1 VYGGFLP
8 RTLVEKMVKKRLLGN
23 STQQQPEKTS
33 VGIVQSAEA
42 EAPAESNEQVSGLFP
57 GRPPFSVATSV
68 AWQADAH
75 PGFVS
80 SFISSIQN
88 SPISAQQ
95 HRWQIIASRLNEQ
108 RSNPNDSVAAR
119 QGLREGKV
127 LLLLGDKDTVI
138 VAEEVGEDAKEA
150 MGEVNLRTEVLAGG
164 HDLPIAGVE
173 SCARVVGQF
182 LQWS

>member
-1 VYGGFLP
+1 
-8 RTLVEKMVKKRLLGN
+8 
-23 STQQQPEKTS
+23 
-33 VGIVQSAEA
+33 
-42 EAPAESNEQVSGLFP
+42 
-57 GRPPFSVATSV
+57 VATSV

-95 HRWQIIASRLNEQ
+95 YRWQIIASRLNEQ
-108 RSNPNDSVAAR
+108 RSNPNDSTAAR
-119 QGLREGKV
+119 QGLREGRV
-127 LLLLGDKDTVI
+127 LLLLGDKDSVI
-138 VAEEVGEDAKEA
+138 VADEVAEDATKA
-150 MGEVNLRTEVLAGG
+150 MGQVNLEIEVLDGG

-173 SCARVVGQF
+173 SCARTIGNF